1 MNGKG
6 LDEEIIGT
14 YHIVTNDNKEIK
26 IDNTIINSSKLL
38 TTLKEDTKG
47 TKFNI
52 NVPSNIMNNIIEYI
66 LHYSNSY
73 PVYKKY
79 ATYNLENDV
88 TSWDINFLKKTP
100 KKLLE
105 IYNASHYLD
114 IKPLCKLLSIYF
126 AHFIKKKTPDE
137 IIKCLE

>member
-1 MNGKG
+1 MDCKG
-6 LDEEIIGT
+6 LDEEIIES
-14 YHIVTNDNKEIK
+14 YYIVTNDNKEIE
-26 IDNTIINSSKLL
+26 IDNTIIKSSKLL
-38 TTLKEDTKG
+38 TTLREDTKE

-79 ATYNLENDV
+79 ATYKLENDV
-88 TSWDINFLKKTP
+88 KSWDINFLKKTP

-126 AHFIKKKTPDE
+126 VHFIKKKTSDE
-137 IIKCLE
+137 IIECLE